1 MLFTEK
7 QNDASLQTL
16 FPLGWPLEASSITS
30 NFVKR
35 MQYASRAWTK
45 LSLLKISGTLVRFS
59 MMLIIIEYL
68 NLITS
73 FLSSLRS
80 DIHMHIYMHILLHT
94 HIWVCLCVC
103 GCVYVGVCFSI
114 CVHVYVLWVGQVLQ
128 CIQMLNSV
136 SQDLVALT
144 WVNSQVYHLLLF
156 KHIPQCKCIGII
168 KMAISNHWG

>member
-35 MQYASRAWTK
+35 MQYASRAWAK

-73 FLSSLRS
+73 FLSWDQIYICIYIFISFY
-80 DIHMHIYMHILLHT
+80 IHIYECVCVCVCV
-94 HIWVCLCVC
+94 WVCVC
-103 GCVYVGVCFSI
+103 GCVFQYLCTCVCVVGWSGAAMYSNAEFCIPRFGCLNMSEFS
-114 CVHVYVLWVGQVLQ
+114 
-128 CIQMLNSV
+128 S
-136 SQDLVALT
+136 
-144 WVNSQVYHLLLF
+144 
-156 KHIPQCKCIGII
+156 IPPFIVQTY
-168 KMAISNHWG
+168 SPV